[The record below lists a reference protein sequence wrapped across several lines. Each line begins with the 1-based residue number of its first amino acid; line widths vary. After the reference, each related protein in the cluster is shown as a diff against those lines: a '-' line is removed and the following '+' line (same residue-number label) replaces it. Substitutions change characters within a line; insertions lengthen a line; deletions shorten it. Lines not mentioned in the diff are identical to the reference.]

1 MCKKEISVS
10 TEKYILFT
18 QQNVF
23 AVTASSN
30 VCFKPKY
37 ENQKVQFGKYLAIL
51 QRV

>member
-30 VCFKPKY
+30 VKPKY